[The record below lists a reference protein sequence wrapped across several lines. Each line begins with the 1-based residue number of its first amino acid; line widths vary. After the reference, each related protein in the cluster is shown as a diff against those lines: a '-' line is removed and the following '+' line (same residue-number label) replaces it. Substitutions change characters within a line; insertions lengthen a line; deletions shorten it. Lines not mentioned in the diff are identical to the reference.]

1 MSENVERAEA
11 AAVVCNRDIPVLQ
24 DVLPVMQL
32 VNRTE
37 ELRGWQ
43 RGRAEKITANLTGMP
58 RGGDALGLDGVVA
71 ALDELDRKQAGE
83 CREYA
88 CRLRAAQRI
97 LNGIESLTMRA
108 FVMMKY
114 VMGLR
119 DGEIQQQLN
128 MTRRGFERARQSV
141 EDAPDMAS
149 VKWRERYIVSE
160 DT

>member
-119 DGEIQQQLN
+119 DGEIRQQLN